1 MTADRARLLGALDRL
16 GIPGLGSV
24 AVADVPEVA
33 VAEPLYTLALDAAVD
48 TNAATLELGLN
59 ATTYQPDAFPGVV
72 YQADPTVLVFGTGQV
87 VVTDAADRAAA
98 GDAVAG
104 VVARLVETD
113 LIDAGAV
120 PDAGVEP
127 VDLPAMAELPPVWA
141 DAVEEPDE
149 EPGAGC
155 PDCGADLD
163 GTENFCPACGAALS

>member
-24 AVADVPEVA
+24 AVADVPEIA
-33 VAEPLYTLALDAAVD
+33 VAEPLFTLALDAAVD
-48 TNAATLELGLN
+48 TNAATLELGLD

-104 VVARLVETD
+104 VVARLVETE

-120 PDAGVEP
+120 PDAGVERLA
-127 VDLPAMAELPPVWA
+127 LPPLAELPPAWRE
-141 DAVEEPDE
+141 AVEEPEAD
-149 EPGAGC
+149 PGTEC
-155 PDCGADLD
+155 PDCGAALD
-163 GTENFCPACGAALS
+163 GTENFCPACGTALS